1 MGLFGN
7 SFGLSERLS
16 MSQFIHA
23 LDEAASAK
31 LVRIYNKEPAKT
43 KLCSDIKHLPASQN
57 NAVLWVVSLM
67 ILAQLR
73 EAFPKSEAGLSKKDL
88 VTRQE
93 GVMAIASKLPDS
105 EFTLALV
112 LMMRIQNAI
121 YF

>member
-1 MGLFGN
+1 
-7 SFGLSERLS
+7 
-16 MSQFIHA
+16 
-23 LDEAASAK
+23 
-31 LVRIYNKEPAKT
+31 
-43 KLCSDIKHLPASQN
+43 
-57 NAVLWVVSLM
+57 
-67 ILAQLR
+67 LR